1 LTAGF
6 VFVTPI
12 LLGVAH
18 AFDADHIVAVSTLVS
33 TTRSPTRAL
42 RTALGWG
49 IGHMVPLLTV
59 AVVGVLLSATLP
71 AWAVSAAERAAGFML
86 IGLGITVL
94 ISMRRRG
101 VHIHTHTHEGVRHTH
116 FHTHDRHPNWHHHT
130 HAAVVTGLVHGLAGS
145 ATPMVVISLSAA
157 HRPWEALLFVA
168 MFGLAVAVTMATYAF
183 GLGHL
188 STAVGRH
195 SARMALMLQRIT
207 AVACVVVGSI
217 WVAA

>member
-33 TTRSPTRAL
+33 TSRSPARAL

-49 IGHMVPLLTV
+49 IGHMVPLL
-59 AVVGVLLSATLP
+59 AIAAIGVLLGATLP
-71 AWAVSAAERAAGFML
+71 AWAVSAAERAAGFVL
-86 IGLGITVL
+86 IGLGVSVL
-94 ISMRRRG
+94 VSMRWRG
-101 VHIHTHTHEGVRHTH
+101 VHIHTHTHNGVRHTH
-116 FHTHDRHPNWHHHT
+116 FHAHDRRQHLHHHT
-130 HAAVVTGLVHGLAGS
+130 HAAVLTGLVHGLAGS
-145 ATPMVVISLSAA
+145 ATPMLLVSLSAA

-168 MFGLAVAVTMATYAF
+168 MFGLAVAGTMAAYAF

-188 STAVGRH
+188 HTAVGRH
-195 SARMALMLQRIT
+195 SGRLALVLRGMT

-217 WVAA
+217 WVVA